1 MFIFTLPI
9 FFAILFLLLYLLTRR
24 LDIEINLKEIILLT
38 WLLASL
44 FTIIV
49 TEGLSLFSLLS
60 RNNVINSW
68 QLIFIFCLSLTILF
82 TLKDPT
88 KIGKLMREIS
98 NFYSRLLKRS
108 KLNILLVL
116 LIIIQM
122 SVQLFIIDKYP
133 VPTNGD
139 SMRYHLARTLHWDQQ
154 ANVNHFA
161 TQIINNISF
170 PPFAEYLLLHINY
183 LVGNDHLAR
192 LAQWLAM
199 IISTIGVA
207 EIAKKL
213 GGNSQQQVIASLLC
227 VSIPMGIGQA
237 TSTQNDYVAAAG
249 LVCFIVFG
257 LKYSRKPFP
266 VFNIGI
272 TGLTLGI
279 AFLTKGTN
287 YIFTLPFILWFGF
300 HVIKEYGW
308 SKKVFFSG
316 FSIFIIVVS
325 INFGHFSRNI
335 SIFDSPIGI
344 DRGTANEEISLRVL
358 SSNIIRNAQLHNL
371 PTRKSLPPILNTLSQ
386 TITKLTWKLH
396 KLTGLDPTDRI
407 STFGNPIDNYL
418 AFSNPHGLAFNN
430 SKAGNFI
437 HLSLIIAT
445 MFGLFTMKNHKL
457 RLYAVTTI
465 IAFLLFSLLIKSHNH
480 GSRLQLPL
488 FVIWSPAIA
497 LSIFKSRHEFIN
509 LWVISIWVLSLPWL
523 LIDGERPII
532 LRNNMEL
539 ASWQVVDNS
548 AYFRTKA
555 ELFDIFDQVT
565 TIITTN
571 NCNNVALHRIKFEY
585 PFWKLLEEKG
595 FDGQIEF
602 ILVDNQSQSQELEN
616 FTPCAIFSKRK
627 IPLYEIVPAYNDYKI
642 STFGEYRL
650 YTTR

>member
-1 MFIFTLPI
+1 MLIFTLAT
-9 FFAILFLLLYLLTRR
+9 FFTILFFLLFLLTRR

-38 WLLASL
+38 WLLAGF
-44 FTIIV
+44 FTIFV

-68 QLIFIFCLSLTILF
+68 QLIFILCLSLATLF
-82 TLKDPT
+82 TLKDST
-88 KIGKLMREIS
+88 KIGILFREIS

-108 KLNILLVL
+108 KLNLLLVL

-161 TQIINNISF
+161 TEVLNNISF

-192 LAQWLAM
+192 LAQWLSM

-213 GGNSQQQVIASLLC
+213 GGNPQQQVIASLLC

-249 LVCFIVFG
+249 LVCFIAFG
-257 LKYSRKPFP
+257 LKYSKKPFS

-272 TGLTLGI
+272 TGLALGI

-287 YIFTLPFILWFGF
+287 YIFTIPFILWFGI

-335 SIFDSPIGI
+335 SIFNSPIGI
-344 DRGTANEEISLRVL
+344 SGPANEEISLRVL
-358 SSNIIRNAQLHNL
+358 SSNIIRNAQIHNI
-371 PTRKSLPPILNTLSQ
+371 PSRKSNPPILNTLSQ
-386 TITKLTWKLH
+386 TITRLTWTLH

-407 STFGNPIDNYL
+407 STFGNPNDNYL

-437 HLSLIIAT
+437 HLSLLIAT
-445 MFGLFTMKNHKL
+445 MFGLITMKSHKL
-457 RLYAVTTI
+457 RMYVITAT

-488 FVIWSPAIA
+488 FVIWSPAIT

-509 LWVISIWVLSLPWL
+509 LWVISIWLLSLPWL
-523 LIDGERPII
+523 LIDNERPIF

-548 AYFRTKA
+548 AYFHPKA

-565 TIITTN
+565 TIITKS

-602 ILVDNQSQSQELEN
+602 ILVNNQSESQELEN
-616 FTPCAIFSKRK
+616 FTPCAIVTRK
-627 IPLYEIVPAYNDYKI
+627 GKPLYEKVPAFNEYKI
-642 STFGEYRL
+642 NTFGEYWL
-650 YTTR
+650 YTAR